1 MLLGFKTELDLN
13 NKERSLCLQHAGTR
27 RHAANWGLDI
37 CMEKLRAQE
46 KIPSAIDLHKKLNAE
61 VKPENEWY
69 YDVSKCAPQQGLRD
83 LQKGFDRFWNIE
95 HPKNLKKKFKDRYH
109 ARYWKKFKK
118 GEIENLSFEHE
129 KGFPQFKKK
138 GVNDKFYLDGS
149 IEIKDGK
156 IRLPRFGWVNMYEKC
171 ENGKVNSVTISRKAD
186 RWFVAFKVE
195 REQVIIPNR
204 KPTVG
209 VDIGIKTLATLS
221 DGKTFDNPKAYTKN
235 KNRLA
240 RAQRKLSRQYEK
252 CKDNKDKEGHVIYG
266 ENYKKTKKEIAELH
280 FRMSSVRKD
289 STHKLT
295 NYLVKNHDHI
305 VIEDLNVSGMMK
317 NHNLAGAIADGGFYE
332 FRRQLEYKGKLY
344 DCKITIADRFFASS
358 KTCSEC
364 GHKQEMPLK
373 QRTFECECCKN
384 KLDRDLNAAVNLK
397 NFAVSSTVDA
407 CSLSPKLH
415 REIEVGAGTG
425 TRPQTT
431 TSSDAGKFV

>member
-1 MLLGFKTELDLN
+1 MG
-13 NKERSLCLQHAGTR
+13 
-27 RHAANWGLDI
+27 I
-37 CMEKLRAQE
+37 
-46 KIPSAIDLHKKLNAE
+46 
-61 VKPENEWY
+61 
-69 YDVSKCAPQQGLRD
+69 
-83 LQKGFDRFWNIE
+83 
-95 HPKNLKKKFKDRYH
+95 
-109 ARYWKKFKK
+109 
-118 GEIENLSFEHE
+118 
-129 KGFPQFKKK
+129 
-138 GVNDKFYLDGS
+138 KFYTEDCRG
-149 IEIKDGK
+149 IEIKDSMIK
-156 IRLPRFGWVNMYEKC
+156 LPKFGWVKIYEKNLNC
-171 ENGKVNSVTISRKAD
+171 TAKNATISRKSD

-195 REQVIIPNR
+195 REQVTIPNR

-221 DGKTFDNPKAYTKN
+221 DGETFKNPKAYTKN

-407 CSLSPKLH
+407 CSLSPKFH

>member
-1 MLLGFKTELDLN
+1 M
-13 NKERSLCLQHAGTR
+13 
-27 RHAANWGLDI
+27 
-37 CMEKLRAQE
+37 
-46 KIPSAIDLHKKLNAE
+46 
-61 VKPENEWY
+61 
-69 YDVSKCAPQQGLRD
+69 
-83 LQKGFDRFWNIE
+83 
-95 HPKNLKKKFKDRYH
+95 
-109 ARYWKKFKK
+109 
-118 GEIENLSFEHE
+118 
-129 KGFPQFKKK
+129 
-138 GVNDKFYLDGS
+138 
-149 IEIKDGK
+149 
-156 IRLPRFGWVNMYEKC
+156 
-171 ENGKVNSVTISRKAD
+171 
-186 RWFVAFKVE
+186 
-195 REQVIIPNR
+195 
-204 KPTVG
+204 
-209 VDIGIKTLATLS
+209 
-221 DGKTFDNPKAYTKN
+221 
-235 KNRLA
+235 
-240 RAQRKLSRQYEK
+240 SRQYEK

-344 DCKITIADRFFASS
+344 GCAVTIADRWFSSS

-373 QRTFECECCKN
+373 KRTFECECCKN
-384 KLDRDLNAAVNLK
+384 KLDRDLNAAINLK
-397 NFAVSSTVDA
+397 NFSVSFTDDA

-431 TSSDAGKFV
+431 SSDAGKFV